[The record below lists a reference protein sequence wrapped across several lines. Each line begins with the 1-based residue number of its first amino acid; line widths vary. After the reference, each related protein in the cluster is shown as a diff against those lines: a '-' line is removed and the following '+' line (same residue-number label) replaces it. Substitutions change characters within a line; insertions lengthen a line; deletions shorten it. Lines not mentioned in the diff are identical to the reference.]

1 VRIVSLCPSIT
12 KSLVALLI
20 GGLRPTPTPTPAS
33 APASFVIVEKDG
45 SLVRLQKAPAL
56 KGSTYVGRLWTT
68 GQLVSIPVAKVDDRR
83 TAAANAGGR
92 AGTPTSE
99 TNIGTRYKPAGP
111 QAPLGDTMK
120 LKGGRRK
127 VERTLQGTPT
137 PAKTPGAAGTAGSG
151 GMSPPPAGP
160 VDRNGRGEA
169 WWRGRAAPLVE
180 ELADAE
186 ADLKLSSDERS
197 LFERT
202 PAPPDGEGSLERQRR
217 RNREEQARQRVSAA
231 KQHLDEL
238 AAEAR
243 KAGAPPGWVR

>member
-1 VRIVSLCPSIT
+1 MTTL
-12 KSLVALLI
+12 LVLLLL
-20 GGLRPTPTPTPAS
+20 GAFRPTPTPTPGPS
-33 APASFVIVEKDG
+33 TFVIVEKDG
-45 SLVRLQKAPAL
+45 SVVRLEKAPAL
-56 KGSTYVGRLWTT
+56 KGSTWVGRLWPS
-68 GQLVSIPVAKVDDRR
+68 GQLVSIPVARVDDRR

-92 AGTPTSE
+92 AGTPSSE

-127 VERTLQGTPT
+127 VERTLQGTP
-137 PAKTPGAAGTAGSG
+137 APGKPGSAAGKTGNGEASPA
-151 GMSPPPAGP
+151 MSGP

-169 WWRGRAAPLVE
+169 WWRGRAAPLRE

-186 ADLKLSSDERS
+186 ADLKLASDERN

-202 PAPPDGEGSLERQRR
+202 PVPSGEEGSLDRQRLR
-217 RNREEQARQRVSAA
+217 TREEQARQRVSTA
-231 KQHLDEL
+231 KRRLDDL

-243 KAGAPPGWVR
+243 KAGASPAWVR